1 MAGDSFYFYG
11 RGKVDFCT
19 RTPAGKI
26 ESMTFV
32 GNVPQL
38 EVKFQTE
45 SIEHMESQ
53 TGKGFTD
60 LRIQNKI
67 MGNMTCVL
75 EDFNRENLAKAYYG
89 TATAVVGATV
99 TSEAVIAKAGG
110 RVPLNNVGL
119 SAFTSLGT
127 LVNGTD
133 YVVDLESGVIE
144 FLTAGAAVDGTSYAA
159 AYVYS
164 KYDNLSAF
172 TAPNKDVWLRFN
184 GLNIADEEKAVI
196 VDLYKVNF
204 DPAEMLS
211 LIQTGNDIAQLTLN
225 GNVLR
230 DPLQPKTGPG
240 GQFMR
245 WRRVN
250 PA

>member
-1 MAGDSFYFYG
+1 MADDSFYFYG

-19 RTPAGKI
+19 RTAAGKI
-26 ESMTFV
+26 ESMIFV

-38 EVKFQTE
+38 EVKFQIE
-45 SIEHMESQ
+45 SVEHVESQ
-53 TGKGFTD
+53 TGKGLTD
-60 LRIQNKI
+60 LRFQNKT

-75 EDFNRENLAKAYYG
+75 EDFNRENLARAYYG
-89 TATAVVGATV
+89 QSTSVIGATV
-99 TSEAVIAKAGG
+99 TGEPVIAKKGF

-133 YVVDLESGVIE
+133 YIVDLDSGTIE
-144 FLTAGAAVDGTSYAA
+144 FPTAGAAVDATSYAA

-172 TAPNKDVWLRFN
+172 TAPNKNIWVRFN
-184 GLNIADEEKAVI
+184 GLNLADEERPVI
-196 VDLYKVNF
+196 VDLFKVNF

-211 LIQTGNDIAQLTLN
+211 LIQNGNDIAQLTLN
-225 GNVLR
+225 GSVLR
-230 DPLQPKTGPG
+230 DSLQPRTGPG

-245 WRRVN
+245 WRRVS
-250 PA
+250 A